1 MTLDRFQP
9 EVITATI
16 ASSGTTSGAIN
27 LSGLQVVAID
37 MPAAVTGTTMTF
49 TASTALDGTYD
60 TVTEVGGATNYSITL
75 AASKWTAVDVRVFAG
90 IPFLK
95 LVSGSTEAA
104 ARTFSIICRPVS

>member
-9 EVITATI
+9 EVINGTI
-16 ASSGTTSGAIN
+16 AASATTSDAIN

-49 TASTALDGTYD
+49 TASSSLGGTYD
-60 TVTEVGGATNYSITL
+60 TVTEVGGASNYSITL

-95 LVSGSTEAA
+95 LVSGSSEAA
-104 ARTFSIICRPVS
+104 TRTFSLICRPVS

>member
-1 MTLDRFQP
+1 MTVDRFQP
-9 EVITATI
+9 EVITGTI
-16 ASSGTTSGAIN
+16 ASSGTTSDAIN

-49 TASTALDGTYD
+49 TASSSLGGTYD
-60 TVTEVGGATNYSITL
+60 TVTEVGGASTYSITL

-95 LVSGSTEAA
+95 LVSGSAEAA
-104 ARTFSIICRPVS
+104 TRTFSLICRPVS